1 DGTPQS
7 RKKCHGSRHQKGEKS
22 STQKSSVKIVF
33 RRQLACKFPP
43 LAFYNHHYRS
53 TCYLPLMIFDGASG
67 GLIAAVLRPG
77 KRPFGDE

>member
-33 RRQLACKFPP
+33 RRQLACKFPCSGH
-43 LAFYNHHYRS
+43 LS
-53 TCYLPLMIFDGASG
+53 THDDILLVAGNGGAACQQG
-67 GLIAAVLRPG
+67 GKWG
-77 KRPFGDE
+77 KFF